1 MKITSHRILYSMVAL
16 LLIILYSCEEF
27 LDKKPLSRYTIPET
41 PEDCQRLLD
50 DYGKMNQ
57 GYPPNGEASAD
68 NYYLT
73 ADSWNALSNVEDRNM
88 YRWNSQT
95 QHSHLT
101 WLNPYKVVY
110 NANLVLETLA
120 KIPQAQDELR
130 GSALFFRAYGHFQV
144 AQLFCQP
151 YRESS
156 AAVDPGIPL
165 WLNAASDNVS
175 RRGTVQQ
182 TYEQIMNDLE
192 AACGLLPTD
201 VVVPS
206 RPGRAAAHGLLARV
220 YLFMQRYG
228 EALDEAKHCLE
239 IQSELL
245 DYNELDANANVPFK
259 RFNKEV
265 IFQSVF
271 SSSPV
276 FGSGV
281 MRVDTNLLGSY
292 APDDLRRKLF
302 FRSNTDGSAR
312 FKGNY
317 DGTTSAAFFNGV
329 AVDEIYLIQAECE
342 ARLGDKDRALE
353 TLNRLLIMR
362 FENDKF
368 TPVTAASD
376 TAALRLILAERRK
389 ELPFRGLRWS
399 DLRRLNQDGAFA
411 LALTREIE
419 GEISVLPPNDLRYV
433 LLIPQQQIHNSGIA
447 QNAR

>member
-1 MKITSHRILYSMVAL
+1 MKTINHKIVYSVVAL
-16 LLIILYSCEEF
+16 LLITTYSCDEF
-27 LDKKPLSRYTIPET
+27 LEKKPLSRYTIPET
-41 PEDCQRLLD
+41 PEDCRRLLD

-73 ADSWNALSNVEDRNM
+73 ADSWNALSNAEDRKM
-88 YRWNSQT
+88 YRWDSQT

-120 KIPQAQDELR
+120 KMPQAEDELR
-130 GSALFFRAYGHFQV
+130 GSALFFRAYGHYQV

-151 YRESS
+151 YHESS

-175 RRGTVQQ
+175 HRGTVQQ
-182 TYEQIMNDLE
+182 TYEQIVNDLE
-192 AACGLLPTD
+192 EACSLLPAD

-206 RPGRAAAHGLLARV
+206 RPGQAAAHGLLARI

-228 EALDEAKHCLE
+228 EALDKAKRCLE
-239 IQSELL
+239 IQNELL
-245 DYNELDANANVPFK
+245 DYNELDTNANVPFK

-281 MRVDTNLLGSY
+281 MRADSNLLGSY
-292 APDDLRRKLF
+292 ASHDLRRKLF

-353 TLNRLLIMR
+353 TLNKLLITR
-362 FENDKF
+362 FENDEF
-368 TPVTAASD
+368 TLVTAASD
-376 TAALRLILAERRK
+376 AAALHLILAERRK

-399 DLRRLNQDGAFA
+399 DLRRLNQDEAFA
-411 LALTREIE
+411 LTLKREIE